1 MTTAQ
6 ETAEIWRQ
14 SSLVDEDTKAEIDRL
29 LANENASELEDCFG
43 QPLAFGT
50 GGLRGLLGAGTNRM
64 NLYTVQLTTEGW
76 ARHLEAHP
84 EDSRSGVVI
93 GYDSRRFSRE
103 FAAAAAEVFAGHGI
117 PTWVFREVAPTPLVS
132 FELLRR
138 KARAGLVITASHNPA
153 EYNGYKI
160 YGSNG
165 GQVIPPEDGEIV
177 NEVSRIQRLDEIQRL
192 PYAEGKT
199 KGLIQDLGNEP
210 DADYLDTLDALAL
223 GSVAENR
230 NLGVVY
236 TPFHGTGGR
245 CVPTLLERRGFAVQ
259 VVTEQI
265 EPDGEF
271 PTLTTPNPE
280 EEQAFELARKTAN
293 SGHDLILS
301 NDPDADRL
309 GVMVRNGDEWVW
321 LNGNQIGALL
331 LDFMLSRMQ
340 QSGTLPENGVYVA
353 SFVSSPLGKR
363 IAQAYCL
370 QTRDVLTGFKWIRDA
385 AEQCA
390 TQGQQFI
397 FGMEE
402 SHGFLMGLHCG
413 DKDGVW
419 AAMAFAELCATLKA
433 KNSSPL
439 QQLENLQQ
447 QHGRQLDRLVSISL
461 PGPEGRARI
470 QQQLQKL
477 RKEPPRSLGGLVV
490 ESLTDL
496 SNNTCLDLQTNTT
509 QAGPGLPSSNVLFLQ
524 LEQDGRIIVRPS
536 GTEPKIKYYFNLRGD
551 DAPTLNALYER
562 LVQDIVP

>member
-1 MTTAQ
+1 MSTAQ
-6 ETAEIWRQ
+6 ETAEVWRQ
-14 SSLVDEDTKAEIDRL
+14 SSLVDEVTKAEIERL
-29 LANENASELEDCFG
+29 LADENTLELEDCFG
-43 QPLAFGT
+43 QPLVFGT
-50 GGLRGLLGAGTNRM
+50 GGLRGLLGVGTNRM

-76 ARHLEAHP
+76 ARHLAAHP

-103 FAAAAAEVFAGHGI
+103 FAEAAAEVFAGHGI

-177 NEVSRIQRLDEIQRL
+177 NEVRRIQRLDEIQRMS
-192 PYAEGKT
+192 YATGQAKA
-199 KGLIQDLGNEP
+199 LIQELGNER
-210 DADYLDTLDALAL
+210 DVDYLDTLEALAL

-259 VVTEQI
+259 VVAEQI
-265 EPDGEF
+265 QPDGEF
-271 PTLTTPNPE
+271 PTLATPNPE
-280 EEQAFELARKTAN
+280 EEQAFELARKTTN
-293 SGHDLILS
+293 SRHDLILS
-301 NDPDADRL
+301 NDPDSDRL

-331 LDFMLSRMQ
+331 LDFMLSGMQ

-363 IAQAYCL
+363 IAQAYGL
-370 QTRDVLTGFKWIRDA
+370 QTRDVLTGFKWIRNA
-385 AEQCA
+385 AEQCI
-390 TQGQQFI
+390 GEGEQFI

-419 AAMAFAELCATLKA
+419 AAMAFAELCAALKA

-439 QQLENLQQ
+439 QQLEHLQQ
-447 QHGRQLDRLVSISL
+447 QHGQHLDRLVSISL
-461 PGPEGRARI
+461 PGLEGRARI
-470 QQQLQKL
+470 QQQLQIL
-477 RKEPPRSLGGLVV
+477 RKAPPRSLGGLVV

-496 SNNTCLDLQTNTT
+496 SNNTRLDLQTNTT
-509 QAGPGLPSSNVLFLQ
+509 QAGPGLPSANVLLLQ
-524 LEQDGRIIVRPS
+524 LEQEGRVIVRPS
-536 GTEPKIKYYFNLRGD
+536 GTEPKIKFYFNLRGE
-551 DAPTLNALYER
+551 DAPALNELYER

>member
-6 ETAEIWRQ
+6 ETAELWRQ
-14 SSLVDEDTKAEIDRL
+14 SPLVDEDTKAEIARL
-29 LANENASELEDCFG
+29 LADENASELEDCFG
-43 QPLAFGT
+43 QPLEFGT
-50 GGLRGLLGAGTNRM
+50 GGLRGLIGVGTNRM

-76 ARHLEAHP
+76 ARHLKAHP
-84 EDSRSGVVI
+84 EQGRSGVVI
-93 GYDSRRFSRE
+93 GCDSRRFSQE
-103 FAAAAAEVFAGHGI
+103 FAEASAEVFAGHGI
-117 PTWVFREVAPTPLVS
+117 PAWVFREVAPTPLVS

-138 KARAGLVITASHNPA
+138 KARGGLVITASHNPK

-177 NEVSRIQRLDEIQRL
+177 NQVVSIQSLDDIRRL
-192 PYAEGKT
+192 PYAEGKV
-199 KGLIQDLGNEP
+199 KGLISELGSEP
-210 DADYLDTLDALAL
+210 DAEYFDALEALAL
-223 GSVAENR
+223 GNLEENR

-245 CVPTLLERRGFAVQ
+245 SVPEILKRRGFPVE
-259 VVTEQI
+259 VVAEQI

-271 PTLTTPNPE
+271 PTLATPNPE
-280 EEQAFELARKTAN
+280 EAVAFALARKTTH
-293 SGHDLILS
+293 SGHDLIVS

-309 GVMVRNGDEWVW
+309 GVMVREGEEWVW

-331 LDFMLSRMQ
+331 LDFILSRMQ
-340 QSGTLPENGVYVA
+340 NSGILPENGVYVA

-363 IAQAYCL
+363 IAEAYGL

-390 TQGQQFI
+390 AQGQQFI

-419 AAMAFAELCATLKA
+419 AAMTFAELCAALKVQD
-433 KNSSPL
+433 SSPL
-439 QQLENLQQ
+439 QQLEHLQQ
-447 QHGRQLDRLVSISL
+447 WHGRHLDRLISRSL
-461 PGPEGRARI
+461 PGLEGRARI
-470 QQQLQKL
+470 QQQLQEL
-477 RKEPPRSLGGLVV
+477 RQEPPHRLGGLAV

-496 SNNTCLDLQTNTT
+496 SNNTVRDLQSNTT
-509 QAGPGLPSSNVLFLQ
+509 KDGLGLPPSNVLVLQ
-524 LEQDGRIIVRPS
+524 LAGGARIIVRPS
-536 GTEPKIKYYFNLRGD
+536 GTEPKIKFYFNLRGSD
-551 DAPTLNALYER
+551 PAELDQLYER